1 MATQMR
7 KKAVSATPSFVS
19 LVDWMLLFFGLFI
32 YLFVC
37 LMLLLL
43 FYFPIDLFA
52 LSQNRLNR

>member
-32 YLFVC
+32 YLFIC
-37 LMLLLL
+37 LFDVIVVVLLSDR
-43 FYFPIDLFA
+43 FICVVPK
-52 LSQNRLNR
+52 